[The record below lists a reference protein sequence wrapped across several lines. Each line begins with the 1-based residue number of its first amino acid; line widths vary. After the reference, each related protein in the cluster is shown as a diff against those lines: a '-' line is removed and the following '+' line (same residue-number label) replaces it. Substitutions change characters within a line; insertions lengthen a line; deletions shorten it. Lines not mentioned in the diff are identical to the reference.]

1 MTPNNTS
8 KKILY
13 TLGAIVGIASIAVL
27 AYIITP
33 STTRSGYS
41 SVAVVRKDIQQVVS
55 ATGKVSSDQES
66 HLAFDGNG
74 GTVADVHVKVGDH
87 VNKGDVLA
95 TLRTDILESNYAGA
109 LADVSAAN
117 AQLTSLQQG
126 AKPADIAL
134 YSQRSTDADTALASA
149 MHDAYLKTKNAIEN
163 QTDVFFTNAV
173 SSNPTINV
181 PTLSLITTQNINQD
195 RVVISDDLKNWQNL
209 FTSGALPND
218 PPIATQANKTIND
231 TKAFLSDLSDIMN
244 NLNNSNSGLSQSQ
257 IATNRAIVTSAATA
271 VNSAFSGYTA
281 ALSGSNEAH
290 SALTL
295 EQSGATPSA
304 LAAQSALVA
313 RAEANLAATESQIA
327 HSKIIAPFD
336 GIVTEVLPTVGE
348 VYSGGTP
355 AITVISGGPAKIDLM
370 IPETDVAKIHVHDQ
384 ALVTLSAYGS
394 TTFPAIVTTISPALT
409 TVQGI
414 TAYQTTVHFLDTDP
428 RILSGMTA
436 SVNIMTASSTGAI
449 TVPARAIVYEG
460 SQAYVLVKTDGQFV
474 KKPVTV
480 GITGSDNSVEITSGL
495 TDGDTVASF

>member
-13 TLGAIVGIASIAVL
+13 TLGSIISIAIIAVL
-27 AYIITP
+27 AYVITP
-33 STTRSGYS
+33 STTRSSYS
-41 SVAVVRKDIQQVVS
+41 SVSVARKDIQQVVN

-74 GTVADVHVKVGDH
+74 GTVADVEVKVGDR
-87 VNKGDVLA
+87 VTKGELLA
-95 TLRTDILESNYAGA
+95 SLRSDILESSYEGA
-109 LADVSAAN
+109 LAELTATQ

-134 YSQRSTDADTALASA
+134 YTQRSTDADTALTSA

-173 SSNPTINV
+173 SPSPIINV
-181 PTLSLITTQNINQD
+181 PTLSLITAQNINQE
-195 RVVISDDLKNWQNL
+195 RVVVGDDLKNWQNL
-209 FTSGALPND
+209 FNQGALASD
-218 PPIATQANKTIND
+218 PTIATQANKTIND
-231 TKAFLSDLSDIMN
+231 TKSFLSDLSDIMS
-244 NLNNSNSGLSQSQ
+244 NLNASNSGFSQSQ
-257 IATNRAIVTSAATA
+257 IAADRAIVTSAATA
-271 VNSAFSGYTA
+271 VNTAYSGYTS
-281 ALSGSNEAH
+281 ALSVSNEAH

-295 EQSGATPSA
+295 EQSSATPST

-313 RAEANLAATESQIA
+313 RAQASVAAAQSQIA

-370 IPETDVAKIHVHDQ
+370 IPETDVAKIHINDQ
-384 ALVTLSAYGS
+384 AIVTLSAYGS

-414 TAYQTTVHFLDTDP
+414 TAYQTTVHFLDADP

-460 SQAYVLVKTDGQFV
+460 SQAYVLVKTDRQFV